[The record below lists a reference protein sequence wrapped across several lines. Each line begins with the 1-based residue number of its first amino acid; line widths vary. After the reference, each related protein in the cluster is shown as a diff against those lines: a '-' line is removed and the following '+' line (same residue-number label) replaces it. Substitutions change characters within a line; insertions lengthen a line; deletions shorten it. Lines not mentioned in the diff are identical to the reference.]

1 VVCFANFH
9 VFFYI
14 TFIGT
19 WFVCCVFII
28 CFGLG
33 FLLVASESYFG
44 LGTMHQLGCFYVI
57 LCDVWIMIGVGVN
70 MVALDR

>member
-1 VVCFANFH
+1 MCF
-9 VFFYI
+9 YT

-19 WFVCCVFII
+19 WFVCCAFIL
-28 CFGLG
+28 CLGLG

-44 LGTMHQLGCFYVI
+44 LGMMCQLGGFYVI
-57 LCDVWIMIGVGVN
+57 LCDVLIMIGLGVN

>member
-1 VVCFANFH
+1 MCFYA
-9 VFFYI
+9 

-19 WFVCCVFII
+19 WFVCSVFII

-44 LGTMHQLGCFYVI
+44 QLGCSYVI